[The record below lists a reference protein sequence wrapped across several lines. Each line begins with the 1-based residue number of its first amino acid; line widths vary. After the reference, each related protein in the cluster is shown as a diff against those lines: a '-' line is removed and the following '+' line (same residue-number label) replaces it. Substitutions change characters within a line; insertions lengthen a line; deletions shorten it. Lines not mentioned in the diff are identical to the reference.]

1 MTFEKRVYE
10 KEFNLND
17 TDDSI
22 IDYIR
27 EHKANIHDISIHK
40 IAEALFISPNAIM
53 RTAKKLGYSGFAELK
68 FSLQKE
74 NSPNQIETVE
84 HRVLEKI
91 PSNIIKTLDVIDE
104 EAIGRMVAKM
114 HTVDRILFAGVGDSV
129 PFCEIFYKYL
139 KVVGKKTE
147 FYHQA
152 HDLEY
157 TAKQYTKNDL
167 IFFISASGQTPRIV
181 DMAKK
186 AKSAHI
192 PCFCITHFGENPLS
206 QLCAEQVCFWG
217 ENRVIDN
224 YDITD
229 KSGLILLIRM
239 MAEKYWQ
246 IIQ

>member
-1 MTFEKRVYE
+1 MTFESRVYE

-27 EHKANIHDISIHK
+27 ENKQSIQDLSIHK
-40 IAEALFISPNAIM
+40 IAQLLFISPNAIM

-74 NSPNQIETVE
+74 NTPFSIETVE
-84 HRVLEKI
+84 KRVLDKI
-91 PSNIIKTLDVIDE
+91 PGNIAKTLDVIDE
-104 EAIGRMVAKM
+104 DCLQEMVKQM
-114 HTVDRILFAGVGDSV
+114 HSCNKILFAGVGDSV

-139 KVVGKKTE
+139 RVVGKKVE
-147 FYHQA
+147 FFPHI

-157 TAKQYTKNDL
+157 VARDYTNKDL

-186 AKSAHI
+186 AKKSNI

-206 QLCAEQVCFWG
+206 KASSKQICFWG
-217 ENRVIDN
+217 EQRIIDN

-229 KSGLILLIRM
+229 KSGLVLLIRR
-239 MAEKYWQ
+239 MAEEFWATL
-246 IIQ
+246 